1 MHQAND
7 AANWDRLLTPEEVF
21 RLSPATKAIRTRTS
35 FERKIALLERIGR
48 GEVDHALVDPA
59 NYRTRTSLRSW
70 VDDREKLWAWADPTV
85 DSKSG
90 KNRGLVERWQAALMA
105 IGRRETFKKPEVDF
119 RSLLAEK
126 DRQIASLEAQV
137 LDVMAQLHQAHKDA
151 IERETPQ
158 R

>member
-1 MHQAND
+1 MQQEHDGAL
-7 AANWDRLLTPEEVF
+7 WDRPLAPEEVF
-21 RLSPATKAIRTRTS
+21 RLSPATKAERTKTS

-48 GEVDHALVDPA
+48 GEADITSVDPA
-59 NYRTRTSLRSW
+59 NYRTRTALRSW

-90 KNRGLVERWQAALMA
+90 KNGRLLDRWEAALAA
-105 IGRRETFKKPEVDF
+105 ISRRQTMKKPEVDL

-126 DRQIASLEAQV
+126 DRRIASLEAQV
-137 LDVMAQLHQAHKDA
+137 LDLMAQLYQVQKDA
-151 IERETPQ
+151 VERQTPQ